1 MKKHLCIYWCNNHNK
16 TEKQADDKQ
25 AILPREW
32 LEWNSK
38 WLKVLGQWL
47 HQALDFKD
55 TFLKL
60 KVPWFFLMCKMVI
73 TIDLTSHIHQ

>member
-32 LEWNSK
+32 LEWDSK
-38 WLKVLGQWL
+38 WLKVLGQWPRML
-47 HQALDFKD
+47 SPPDTWLLGYIFKAESALI
-55 TFLKL
+55 
-60 KVPWFFLMCKMVI
+60 FFNV
-73 TIDLTSHIHQ
+73 